1 MTPLEKLCK
10 PIRMILSD
18 VDGVLTDGGIT
29 YLATGEEIKRF
40 DCRDGFGIKIWQKMD
55 RQFGLIS
62 GRSSQIVRRR
72 ADELGI
78 TLVRQG
84 VHNKKEIVESIMKNT
99 GILPEEICFIGDDFP
114 DLPAMLCVGM
124 SATVLDAPEEIR
136 QKADWVST
144 VSGGHGAVRA
154 LIETIMKQQQCWT
167 TAIQNYL
174 R

>member
-1 MTPLEKLCK
+1 
-10 PIRMILSD
+10 
-18 VDGVLTDGGIT
+18 
-29 YLATGEEIKRF
+29 
-40 DCRDGFGIKIWQKMD
+40 MD